1 MSQGQGGPQW
11 VPGGD
16 ARPDW
21 DRLAADADRQRARKR
36 WTVIGASVGAAAV
49 IGVVVA
55 LAIVNQGG
63 DDGGPGASPSSTLP
77 ESTAESDDAEPTFAE
92 TTLPPVPSAREFIS
106 DADKDT
112 APFEAGDFYGED
124 PLEIDGRSY
133 ALVASDG
140 SEDCASLTEGGLA
153 SLLNEQGCSALLRAT
168 YVGGG
173 VAVTVGVAQLPS
185 EEAAA
190 GVHGADELSG
200 TLQALPGGDAGA
212 LCERGGCRTTRNQV
226 GRYVYLTIA
235 GNADGSPDSG
245 DGTAAQQA
253 ARDGND
259 HAFSQIIRRGEA
271 QASASASAIVE
282 ERRRSQE
289 EADG

>member
-16 ARPDW
+16 ARPNW
-21 DRLAADADRQRARKR
+21 DQLAADADRQRAKKR
-36 WTVIGASVGAAAV
+36 WTVIGTSVGAAVV

-55 LAIVNQGG
+55 LAIVSQGD
-63 DDGGPGASPSSTLP
+63 DDGGGTASPSATLP
-77 ESTAESDDAEPTFAE
+77 ESADESDDAEPTFAE

-106 DADKDT
+106 DPEKDV
-112 APFEAGDFYGED
+112 APFQAGDFFGED
-124 PLEIDGRSY
+124 PLEVADRSY
-133 ALVASDG
+133 ALVDTDG
-140 SEDCASLTEGGLA
+140 AEDCASLTSGAVASALA
-153 SLLNEQGCSALLRAT
+153 DAGCTGLLRAT
-168 YVGGG
+168 YAGGG

-190 GVHGADELSG
+190 GLHGTDGLTG
-200 TLQALPGGDAGA
+200 QLQALQGGDAGS
-212 LCERGGCRTTRNQV
+212 LCDGGGCRTTRNQV

-235 GNADGSPDSG
+235 GNTDGSPDSG

-259 HAFSQIIRRGEA
+259 QAFSQIIKRGEA

-282 ERRRSQE
+282 ERRRAQE
-289 EADG
+289 

>member
-21 DRLAADADRQRARKR
+21 NRLAADADKQRAKKR
-36 WTVIGASVGAAAV
+36 WTIIGTCVGAAVV
-49 IGVVVA
+49 IGTVVA
-55 LAIVNQGG
+55 LAIVSQG
-63 DDGGPGASPSSTLP
+63 DDEGGATAGTATTLP
-77 ESTAESDDAEPTFAE
+77 ESTAESDDAEPTFGE

-106 DADKDT
+106 DAEKDT
-112 APFEAGDFYGED
+112 APFDVGGFYGED
-124 PLEIDGRSY
+124 PMEVDDRSY
-133 ALVASDG
+133 ALAASDG
-140 SEDCASLTEGGLA
+140 SEDCASLTTGGLA
-153 SLLNEQGCSALLRAT
+153 SLLEEQGCAGLLRAT

-190 GVHGADELSG
+190 AVHGADELSG
-200 TLQALPGGDAGA
+200 TLQALPGGDAGT

-259 HAFSQIIRRGEA
+259 HAFSQIIRRGET

-282 ERRRSQE
+282 ERRRSQS
-289 EADG
+289 